1 MGERKVLNKY
11 IPADFDPALIPR
23 GTKLSAKDGT
33 VPVRMMLPFSIQCST
48 CHTFLYRG
56 RKFNSKKEAMGGP
69 NGKYLGI
76 TRWRF
81 YIKCTQCARPIT
93 FLTDPQHAD
102 YEMESGGTRN
112 YEVYK
117 DKEQTETAA
126 AEATEQEET
135 LDPMKALENRVAD
148 SQREMAEL
156 DALEQIKAMNAR
168 HVQLMGS
175 NNKVKGKGNTAGG
188 GGGGDDMVKTVLDAI
203 DAAKQ
208 KQQPHGNDEQS
219 KKAETD
225 DLLTKEDE
233 ELIKSIQFAKH
244 ARNTTQHPIRRLGE
258 EDERRLEEQ
267 RRRQAAEL
275 EKRLVEQEKH
285 RSAAANQKKVSSM
298 APAVIKV
305 VKRKRIEIAAD
316 SKQSLV
322 EDATALP
329 SNKERKTTHDA
340 ASVKSNASTNPISQL
355 ETAVDHPPAANLAG
369 LLGGYGTDSSDD

>member
-1 MGERKVLNKY
+1 
-11 IPADFDPALIPR
+11 
-23 GTKLSAKDGT
+23 
-33 VPVRMMLPFSIQCST
+33 
-48 CHTFLYRG
+48 
-56 RKFNSKKEAMGGP
+56 MGGP

-126 AEATEQEET
+126 AEAIEQEET

-175 NNKVKGKGNTAGG
+175 KIKTKGNAAGS
-188 GGGGDDMVKTVLDAI
+188 GDDMVKTVLDAI

-208 KQQPHGNDEQS
+208 RQQQQHDDDEHLKNS
-219 KKAETD
+219 EKD
-225 DLLTKEDE
+225 DLLTAEDE
-233 ELIKSIQFAKH
+233 ELIKSIQFAKA
-244 ARNTTQHPIRRLGE
+244 ARNHATTHSIRRLGE

-267 RRRQAAEL
+267 RRQQAAEL
-275 EKRLVEQEKH
+275 EQKLLEQEKQQ
-285 RSAAANQKKVSSM
+285 RSEAAAHKKVNSM

-305 VKRKRIEIAAD
+305 VKRKRIEAAAD
-316 SKQSLV
+316 TKQSL
-322 EDATALP
+322 EEAATTASP
-329 SNKERKTTHDA
+329 SNKERKTKHDTVP
-340 ASVKSNASTNPISQL
+340 VKSDPSTNPINTVSA
-355 ETAVDHPPAANLAG
+355 TINHPPAANLAG
-369 LLGGYGTDSSDD
+369 LLGGYGTDSSDDS